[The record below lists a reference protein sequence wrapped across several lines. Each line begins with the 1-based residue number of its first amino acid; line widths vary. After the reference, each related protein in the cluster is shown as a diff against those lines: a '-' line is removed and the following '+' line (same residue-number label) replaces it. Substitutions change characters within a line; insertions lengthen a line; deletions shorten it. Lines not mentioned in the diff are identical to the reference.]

1 MKYEIDI
8 DLGRLADE
16 WEPVAFRSVAKNE
29 FWLSP
34 CGKEVRGSSY
44 ADAANGPR
52 LIVRRR
58 WHWPEWLTAEWIAM
72 DERGVWFA
80 YLNEPSHGVNSWC
93 GGQCVGLSL
102 GLLKFDAP
110 TCTDWRQS
118 KRRNPRA
125 T

>member
-16 WEPVAFRSVAKNE
+16 WEPTGEFRVPKKDDHYYIRGGRVETAYDDFKTDSH
-29 FWLSP
+29 LIIR
-34 CGKEVRGSSY
+34 GK
-44 ADAANGPR
+44 
-52 LIVRRR
+52 
-58 WHWPEWLTAEWIAM
+58 WKWPEWLTAEWIAM